1 MKTPRV
7 SRWWAHRSL
16 TLRLTFVATVV
27 LAVGL
32 VSGAAGLAAF
42 FFHDRVDAVDI
53 NVRVEAATVSSL
65 VRSGQLPNPL
75 PAPAD
80 QPVFAQVVGADGTV
94 RAATPSASQVVPVLP
109 LAVVRAHPGGHP
121 FTTTE
126 SALGT
131 APLRVI
137 VTPAELKGVPVTV
150 ITAVPFT
157 DVRGTLAAMLRALL
171 ISVPLV
177 LLAAGI
183 ATWLAVRSALRPV
196 DRLREAA
203 DQVADTRGSTAPHLP
218 VPDSGDEL
226 ARLAETLNR
235 MLERLHQAT
244 EQQRSFVADAAHEL
258 RSPIASIRAQLDV
271 ALSTAPDA
279 REWVEVG
286 HGVRTDVE
294 RVGRLADDLLLLA
307 RLDSGGSLQ
316 RDLVDISAL
325 LDLATPPLWVR
336 GDPRAL
342 RRAFDNLM
350 SNAQRHAASR
360 VQVSAEWRDGDVVVS
375 IDDDGPGI
383 PAADRER
390 VFDRWL
396 RLDEGRARDEGGA
409 GLGLAIA
416 RSVARSHHG
425 DVTLAE
431 GPLGGVRAELRV
443 PAATGVPPTVPAGEL
458 RSGRQQP

>member
-1 MKTPRV
+1 MRTRRV

-16 TLRLTFVATVV
+16 TFRLTIVATVV

-32 VSGAAGLAAF
+32 VSGAVGLATF
-42 FFHDRVDAVDI
+42 FFHNRVDAVDV

-109 LAVVRAHPGGHP
+109 LAVLRAHAAGHP

-137 VTPAELKGVPVTV
+137 VTPAELKGAPVTV
-150 ITAVPFT
+150 VTAVPFT

-183 ATWLAVRSALRPV
+183 ATWLAVGSALRPV

-203 DQVADTRGSTAPHLP
+203 DQVADTRGRTAPHLP

-244 EQQRSFVADAAHEL
+244 EQQRTFVADAAHEL

-271 ALSTAPDA
+271 ALSTGPDA
-279 REWVEVG
+279 REWAKVA
-286 HGVRTDVE
+286 HDVRTDVE

-307 RLDSGGSLQ
+307 KLDSGGSLQ
-316 RDLVDISAL
+316 RDLVDVSAL
-325 LDLATPPLWVR
+325 LDLTAPPLWVR

-342 RRAFDNLM
+342 RRAFDNLV
-350 SNAQRHAASR
+350 SNATRHAVSR
-360 VQVSAEWRDGDVVVS
+360 VKVTGDLRDGVVVVS
-375 IDDDGPGI
+375 VEDDGPGI
-383 PAADRER
+383 PVADRER

-396 RLDEGRARDEGGA
+396 RLDDGRARDEGGA

-416 RSVARSHHG
+416 RSVARSHDG

-431 GPLGGVRAELRV
+431 SPLGGVRAELRLPTATDV
-443 PAATGVPPTVPAGEL
+443 PSTVPAGEL
-458 RSGRQQP
+458 RPGMRGP